1 MDIVTVLLA
10 SPDRTFRLGLR
21 DGLAG
26 VRRFQ
31 VISETGTLRQVQVLA
46 AGWNPALIVL
56 DAVWLQ
62 AAPDLL
68 SRLSTLRP
76 DSRVM
81 LCADTLSAPEV
92 LAAVEQGVR
101 GCIAKAAPAG
111 TWRRALLA
119 VHEGE
124 VWIPRWLLVEALS
137 DLLQLMPSGWLPTA
151 AQLERLTERQREI
164 VRWVAQGLS
173 NKEIGRRLGISPTT
187 VKTHLHNIFERVGVS
202 GRQRLL
208 VQTGQQQSVA

>member
-10 SPDRTFRLGLR
+10 SPDRAFRLGLR
-21 DGLAG
+21 DGLTG
-26 VRRFQ
+26 MRRFE
-31 VISETGTLRQVQVLA
+31 VISQTGTLRQVQVLA

-56 DAVWLQ
+56 DAAWLQ

-68 SRLSTLRP
+68 SRLSTLRQ

-101 GCIAKAAPAG
+101 GCIIKAASAG
-111 TWRRALLA
+111 TWRRALQA

-124 VWIPRWLLVEALS
+124 VWIPRWLLAEALS

-208 VQTGQQQSVA
+208 AQTGQQQSVA

>member
-1 MDIVTVLLA
+1 MDPVTLLLA
-10 SPDRTFRLGLR
+10 SPDRAFRLGLG
-21 DGLAG
+21 DELAALRHFE
-26 VRRFQ
+26 V
-31 VISETGTLRQVQVLA
+31 VSETGALRRVQVLA
-46 AGWNPALIVL
+46 AGWSPAVVVL
-56 DAVWLQ
+56 DAAWLQ
-62 AAPDLL
+62 VAPDLL
-68 SRLSTLRP
+68 SRLSADRP
-76 DSRVM
+76 EGRLM
-81 LCADTLSAPEV
+81 LCAETLSAPEV

-101 GCIAKAAPAG
+101 GCIAKGAATG

-124 VWIPRWLLVEALS
+124 VWIPRWLLAEALS
-137 DLLQLMPSGWLPTA
+137 DLQQLMPAGWLPAA

-173 NKEIGRRLGISPTT
+173 NKEIARRLGISPTT

-208 VQTGQQQSVA
+208 VRTGGQQSVA